1 MTIIYSKNKVRKRK
15 MKNMKIITIA
25 TLALVAAALLVS
37 TAAAMPVSHN
47 SNPSYGGMMG
57 SYSHTQSTPAAQTYQ
72 SGYSF
77 SFEHMMDWF
86 GNGFGQM
93 TRWFRL

>member
-1 MTIIYSKNKVRKRK
+1 

-37 TAAAMPVSHN
+37 TAAAMPVGYS
-47 SNPSYGGMMG
+47 SNRAYGGMMG
-57 SYSHTQSTPAAQTYQ
+57 GYSHTQSTPATQPYQ
-72 SGYSF
+72 SGSSF
-77 SFEHMMDWF
+77 SFQHMMDWF

-93 TRWFRL
+93 MRWFRL